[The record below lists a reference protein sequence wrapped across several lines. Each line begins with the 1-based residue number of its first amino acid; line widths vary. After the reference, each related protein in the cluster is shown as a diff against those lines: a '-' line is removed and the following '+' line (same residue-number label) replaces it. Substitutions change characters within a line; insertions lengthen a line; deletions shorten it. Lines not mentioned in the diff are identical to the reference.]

1 VARIDYLSPEVRA
14 VAQAAAI
21 LGREF
26 NRPTLERMT
35 DADSTLDATLDA
47 LIRGGVIVERGRFPA
62 PSYAFRHGLI
72 QEAVLSTLTDA
83 RRADLHLAAAQA
95 YEGGDAADVEA
106 HLEELAHHYARANDY
121 GKALAYLER
130 GAERAAE
137 LGASDEAGRLWLR
150 ALRAANR
157 LEDAEAAERIRTRI
171 SDTPA
176 GPS

>member
-1 VARIDYLSPEVRA
+1 V
-14 VAQAAAI
+14 

-26 NRPTLERMT
+26 SRPALEKT
-35 DADSTLDATLDA
+35 AGANGALDATLDV
-47 LIRGGVIVERGRFPA
+47 LVRGGVIVERGRFPA

-72 QEAVLSTLTDA
+72 QEAVLSTLTDVRQA
-83 RRADLHLAAAQA
+83 ELHLAAAQA
-95 YEGGDAADVEA
+95 YEDGDAADVEA

-137 LGASDEAGRLWLR
+137 LGATDEAGRLWLR

-157 LEDAEAAERIRTRI
+157 LEDAEAADRIRTRI
-171 SDTPA
+171 SDAPA